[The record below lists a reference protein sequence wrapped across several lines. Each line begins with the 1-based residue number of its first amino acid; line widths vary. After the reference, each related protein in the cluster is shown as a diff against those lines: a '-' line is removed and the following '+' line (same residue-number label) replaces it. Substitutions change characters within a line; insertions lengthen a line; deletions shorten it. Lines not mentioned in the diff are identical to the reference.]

1 MLTSILLLLTL
12 LPADVAPGT
21 RIAVTRARQSALAL
35 PASGGDA
42 RLDWMWAEAFDEESE
57 EEEFGGQG
65 PPDDLPSSGTDATPF
80 AAITAS
86 IGSPHL
92 RPERDRRGSP
102 RSPP

>member
-21 RIAVTRARQSALAL
+21 RIAVTRAGQSALAL

-42 RLDWMWAEAFDEESE
+42 RLDWMRAEAFEESE

-65 PPDDLPSSGTDATPF
+65 SPDDLPSSGTDATPF
-80 AAITAS
+80 SAITAL
-86 IGSPHL
+86 IGPPHL